1 MMSSVLERPCQYC
14 GAKNSL
20 QMDACRGEIACDECG
35 IVVADRLE
43 EAEETRY
50 VKENTVAEAG
60 DDRGG
65 RQGEAFARKPMTS
78 QHEVSKALNSQVVT
92 YLRRLQEK
100 SKSSDAVLNDSI
112 ELCRVVSVKK
122 REVNERIEKPF
133 AVAAA
138 CFQFASQRQH
148 VPISHHELVCIDRSL
163 NPLDIKLK
171 LGEMLRSLNLSPTPA
186 VTLQRDAVRHFLMR
200 LRWNIMLCE
209 GAALLIISALRALS
223 VEGLDVMDE
232 VIAALLWVKHGA
244 DALDALAKH
253 HSDVISPAQVA
264 ELQSSNATEE
274 ATQLELEGATRFP
287 KARIAEIL
295 KTMKRERRAIV
306 EHLSLNGATSS
317 LTGVTKRPREHE

>member
-1 MMSSVLERPCQYC
+1 MMSSVLERPCPYC
-14 GAKNSL
+14 GAENSL

-43 EAEETRY
+43 EAEETRF
-50 VKENTVAEAG
+50 VKDHTVADAS
-60 DDRGG
+60 DDTRGG
-65 RQGEAFARKPMTS
+65 QQGETFARKPAAS
-78 QHEVSKALNSQVVT
+78 HHEVNKSLSSQAVT

-100 SKSSDAVLNDSI
+100 SKTSDAVLNDAI

-122 REVNERIEKPF
+122 RELNERIEKPF

-148 VPISHHELVCIDRSL
+148 VPISHHELLCIDRSL

-209 GAALLIISALRALS
+209 SAALAIIGALRSLS

-232 VIAALLWVKHGA
+232 VVAALLWIKHGA

-253 HSDVISPAQVA
+253 HSEVIKSTQVA
-264 ELQSSNATEE
+264 ELLSSNPTEE
-274 ATQLELEGATRFP
+274 ATQLEMEGATRFP

-306 EHLSLNGATSS
+306 EHLSLASPTSTGA
-317 LTGVTKRPREHE
+317 VKRPREN